1 MKTKIFIIA
10 ARIVLPLAAAALS
23 VYLLWRYEFF
33 VSPMD
38 IDNIIGAIPIALVI
52 LFTASV
58 TALVWMRPSVRFLPI
73 TVFLIMIMVASI
85 ALFPNSLRG
94 NWWLGG
100 TGNSEA
106 EAQPDLTVY
115 EPFSENSKVAVTDEA
130 ASIRLSGDVP
140 ILDGATALY
149 PVYAAFVQATYDRS
163 AYSRDVVRC
172 TKTSQAYRSIIDGS
186 CDIIFVLEPSESQK
200 AAAKA
205 AGADLV
211 LTPIGREAF
220 VFLVGDENPVNDI
233 SVRQIRN
240 IYSGKTA
247 RWSTLGWEDGG
258 NIIAFQRPDGSGSQT
273 GLQKIMGDLPIIVPQ
288 PLPDESLIGTNS
300 LTQQITVR
308 WNGVQ
313 PALGYSYKFYATTMY
328 SNPNAKLLS
337 VNGIA
342 PTDENIRNGTYPFVF
357 TFYAVT
363 NGRPEGAEKEFIDW
377 ILSDQGSELIQKT
390 GYTPI
395 NA

>member
-1 MKTKIFIIA
+1 
-10 ARIVLPLAAAALS
+10 
-23 VYLLWRYEFF
+23 
-33 VSPMD
+33 MD
-38 IDNIIGAIPIALVI
+38 ATVRAIPSDNRFPHNDNGRVHSVVSQFVTRKLVAGRNGKDGSGSTTRSHR
-52 LFTASV
+52 L
-58 TALVWMRPSVRFLPI
+58 R
-73 TVFLIMIMVASI
+73 TVFRKLES
-85 ALFPNSLRG
+85 RG
-94 NWWLGG
+94 HRR
-100 TGNSEA
+100 SRVD
-106 EAQPDLTVY
+106 Q
-115 EPFSENSKVAVTDEA
+115 
-130 ASIRLSGDVP
+130 

-149 PVYAAFVQATYDRS
+149 PVYAAFVQAAYDRS

-328 SNPNAKLLS
+328 SNPHAKLLS